1 VISKFADVQ
10 ALNPTR
16 TPAPRHREA
25 DVTRTAVIT
34 GGGTGIGKAIA
45 EALVADGLHV
55 VITGRRLDVLEKA
68 CAELGLAA
76 RAVAFDITD
85 PAAITGALDELPQ
98 AIDVLVNNA
107 GGSRDGFARTGE
119 MPDAHAIRASWLANL
134 ELNLVGPVMVS
145 ETLKPRLSPDARV
158 IMIGSVAAWLGGDA
172 YGAAKAGLASYT
184 VQLALELGR
193 RGTTVNLVA
202 PGMTAGAQGA
212 CGGLDQRHA
221 GWFERN
227 APNGRIGRP
236 EEVAAVVA
244 SLASPLAGHVTGQ
257 VVHVNGGVV
266 RS

>member
-1 VISKFADVQ
+1 MESADVR
-10 ALNPTR
+10 APHLPR
-16 TPAPRHREA
+16 TPVARHRDA
-25 DVTRTAVIT
+25 AVTRTAVIT

-55 VITGRRLDVLEKA
+55 VITGRRLAVLEKA

-85 PAAITGALDELPQ
+85 PAAINGALDELPQ

-107 GGSRDGFARTGE
+107 GGSRDGFARTGA

-134 ELNLVGPVMVS
+134 ELNLLGPVLVS
-145 ETLKPRLSPDARV
+145 EILKPRLSPDARV
-158 IMIGSVAAWLGGDA
+158 IMIGSIAAWLGGDA
-172 YGAAKAGLASYT
+172 YGAAKAGLAAYT

-202 PGMTAGAQGA
+202 PGMTTAGRQDA
-212 CGGLDQRHA
+212 CGGFDQRYA
-221 GWFERN
+221 GWFERH
-227 APNGRIGRP
+227 AANGRIGRP
-236 EEVAAVVA
+236 EEVAAMVA